1 MNLETAIVVNE
12 AQFSEAAH
20 QEADPRAGGDDHF
33 RQHLLAD
40 LDDYLLGFALLA
52 EMGEQQKMRASPL
65 SRELKS

>member
-52 EMGEQQKMRASPL
+52 EMG
-65 SRELKS
+65 